1 MQSSEV
7 LPAGIGEER
16 KRSFR
21 AGDRARLA
29 QIRRAGEYEL
39 AYREQEPLVSVVM
52 PTYERAELIL
62 ERALPSVLAQDYE
75 RWELLII
82 GDCIAPGQAGLLRG
96 IRDRRVF
103 FHNLKA
109 RGKYPAQGLSRWL
122 VAGSKPYNFGLR
134 VARGRWI
141 THLDD
146 DDEYTSTHISLLLD
160 LARRRR
166 VEWVHGKVLLR
177 PRDDDG
183 EIAIDCEVPTFGR
196 LAQPSSLY
204 HAGLK
209 TFRYNP
215 RCWQY
220 GYPGDW
226 DLWERFL
233 EARVSHAHL
242 PEVVGY
248 YYSISPDMRR
258 RLRAL
263 NRTP

>member
-1 MQSSEV
+1 MRSPGVQSAE
-7 LPAGIGEER
+7 AGEER

-21 AGDRARLA
+21 ARDRERLE
-29 QIRRAGEYEL
+29 QVRRSRNYEA
-39 AYREQEPLVSVVM
+39 AYLEQEILVSIIM
-52 PTYERAELIL
+52 PTYERAKLIL

-82 GDCIAPGQAGLLRG
+82 GDCVSPAQAGLLRG

-109 RGKYPAQGLSRWL
+109 RGKYPAQDLSRWL

-146 DDEYTSTHISLLLD
+146 DDEYTPRHISSLLD
-160 LARRRR
+160 LARERH
-166 VEWVHGKVLLR
+166 VEWVHGNVVLR
-177 PRDDDG
+177 PQDDAG
-183 EIAIDCEVPTFGR
+183 EVSIGDDVPAHGR
-196 LAQPSSLY
+196 IAQPSSLY

-233 EARVSHAHL
+233 EAGVSHAHL
-242 PEVVGY
+242 PETVAY
-248 YYSISPDMRR
+248 FYSTSPGMRR
-258 RLRAL
+258 QLRAL

>member
-1 MQSSEV
+1 M
-7 LPAGIGEER
+7 LPAGVGEER

-21 AGDRARLA
+21 VGDRVRLER
-29 QIRRAGEYEL
+29 IRRAGVYEQ
-39 AYREQEPLVSVVM
+39 AYLEPEPLVSIVM
-52 PTYERAELIL
+52 PTYERARLIL
-62 ERALPSVLAQDYE
+62 ERALPSVLSQDYE

-82 GDCIAPGQAGLLRG
+82 GDCIAPAQAALLRG

-103 FHNLKA
+103 FHNLRA
-109 RGKYPAQGLSRWL
+109 RGRYPARGISRWL
-122 VAGSKPYNFGLR
+122 VAGTKAYNFGLR
-134 VARGRWI
+134 VAGGRWI

-146 DDEYTSTHISLLLD
+146 DDEYTPSHISSLLD
-160 LARRRR
+160 LARERH
-166 VEWVHGKVLLR
+166 VEWVHGNVLLR
-177 PRDDDG
+177 PWDDMG
-183 EIAIDCEVPTFGR
+183 EVSIGNDVPAHGR
-196 LAQPSSLY
+196 IAQPSSIY

-233 EARVSHAHL
+233 EAGVSHAHL
-242 PEVVGY
+242 PEVVAY
-248 YYSISPDMRR
+248 FYSTSPDMRQ